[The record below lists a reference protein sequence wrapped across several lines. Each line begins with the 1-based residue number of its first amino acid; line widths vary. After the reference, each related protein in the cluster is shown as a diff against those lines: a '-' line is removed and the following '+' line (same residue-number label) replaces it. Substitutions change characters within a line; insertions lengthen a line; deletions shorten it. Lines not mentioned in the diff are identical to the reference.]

1 MCGAVEALREIG
13 EQLGKKDWNFG
24 IDPCIKD
31 TSWLTPLP
39 SKSGEH
45 FPLYNNSVVCICS
58 KPEDGVCH
66 IEKM

>member
-1 MCGAVEALREIG
+1 MCGAVEALKELG

-39 SKSGEH
+39 SNSGEQ
-45 FPLYNNSVVCICS
+45 FPLYNNSVVCNCS